1 MSSYNINEMKT
12 ANHRHRDITNLIVYY
27 LKKHPFFFGCGFFSI
42 IASSIFLV
50 IIPLMLRDSINVLE
64 QSGRTSQLLNYALII
79 VGLAGAS
86 GIFKFITMEL
96 FVVVSRKIEYDL
108 RNEFFSHLESL
119 DRQFYQTNP
128 AGDLVSRATN
138 DIEAIREIFGPG
150 FVGIGIAFC
159 MSVFSLILMYRVD
172 AVLTGYSLLLF
183 PLLSL
188 AIFLPGKQVQKRS
201 HVVQRQLG
209 NLSAFVRESLSGI
222 RVIQAFAK
230 ENVQIQR
237 FDKLNKQFIDNFMRM
252 ARMWELLIPTV
263 FLISGIVLIIILIEG
278 GRRVIDE
285 VISLG
290 AFVAIIYYLRL
301 VIWPLAGLGWVIGTI
316 QRGIASHK
324 RLRKILNYQPI
335 VLSPEKA
342 TRLSGIRGEIEFKNL
357 DFSFGSENKVLKDI
371 SFKVKPGSKLA
382 IVGPTGCGKST
393 LLSLIP
399 RIHPVSA
406 GKIFI
411 DNVDINSLDLAQLRA
426 NIAFIPQE
434 TYLFSESLYE
444 NIVFSIQ
451 SNAAAGRVREIAKL
465 AELFDHPKA
474 LPDEMNT
481 IIGEKGVTLS
491 GGQKQRVAIARAVL
505 KDAPVLVID
514 DAFSAIDSSTEGRI
528 LKNLSAF
535 WKEKS
540 VIMSSSRLS
549 AIKNANQ
556 IIVLDEGRIVERGT
570 HDTLMS
576 KDGLYARMY
585 KKQLL
590 EKELEES

>member
-1 MSSYNINEMKT
+1 MSSYNVNEMKS
-12 ANHRHRDITNLIVYY
+12 NSHRHKDITRLILYY
-27 LKKHPFFFGCGFFSI
+27 FKKHPLFFGCGFFSI
-42 IASSIFLV
+42 IASSVFSV
-50 IIPLMLRDSINVLE
+50 IIPLMLRDAINVLE
-64 QSGRTSQLLNYALII
+64 QSGKASQLLNYALMI
-79 VGLAGAS
+79 VGLAVAS
-86 GIFKFITMEL
+86 GIFKFLTMEL

-119 DRQFYQTNP
+119 DQQFYQNNP

-150 FVGIGIAFC
+150 LVGIGAALF
-159 MSVFSLILMYRVD
+159 MSAFSLILMYRVD
-172 AVLTGYSLLLF
+172 PVLTGYSLLLF

-188 AIFLPGKQVQKRS
+188 TIFLLGKQVQKRS
-201 HVVQRQLG
+201 HIVQRQLG

-230 ENVQIQR
+230 ENVRIQR
-237 FDKLNKQFIDNFMRM
+237 FDRLNKQFIDSFMRM
-252 ARMWELLIPTV
+252 ARIWELLIPTV

-278 GRRVIDE
+278 GRRVIDG
-285 VISLG
+285 VITLG

-324 RLRKILNYQPI
+324 RLREILSYQPT
-335 VLSPEKA
+335 VVSPGKA
-342 TRLSGIRGEIEFKNL
+342 DELSGIRGKLEFRNL
-357 DFSFGSENKVLKDI
+357 DFGFESEGKILKDI
-371 SFKVKPGSKLA
+371 SFKVKPGSKIA

-399 RIHPVSA
+399 RIHPVSF

-426 NIAFIPQE
+426 SIAFIPQE
-434 TYLFSESLYE
+434 TFLFSESLYE
-444 NIVFSIQ
+444 NIVLGAQ
-451 SNAAAGRVREIAKL
+451 SDVTQERVREIAKV
-465 AELFDHPKA
+465 AELFDHRKA
-474 LPDEMNT
+474 FPDGLNT

-491 GGQKQRVAIARAVL
+491 GGQKQRVAIARALL

-514 DAFSAIDSSTEGRI
+514 DAFSAIDSSTEGKI
-528 LKNLSAF
+528 LENLSAF
-535 WKEKS
+535 WKEKT
-540 VIMSSSRLS
+540 VIISSTRLS
-549 AIKNANQ
+549 TIKDAKQ
-556 IIVLDEGRIVERGT
+556 IIVLDEGGIVETGT
-570 HDTLMS
+570 HNALMS
-576 KDGLYARMY
+576 KDGLYAKMY

-590 EKELEES
+590 ERELEKS